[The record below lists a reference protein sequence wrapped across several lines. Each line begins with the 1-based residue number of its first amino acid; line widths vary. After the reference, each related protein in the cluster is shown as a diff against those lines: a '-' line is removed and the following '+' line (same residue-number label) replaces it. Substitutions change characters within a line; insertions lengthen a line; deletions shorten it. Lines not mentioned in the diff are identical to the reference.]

1 MASKVEAAMNEV
13 GETTMHL
20 GGIAMQGDTEF
31 YISSATLYLRMF
43 SPLVL
48 SWLFLW
54 QSVVAQKA
62 LDAGTGPA
70 DQSYY
75 RGKLA
80 TARFYLNHNL
90 PYLHAT
96 AQILRSNE
104 RTALDFDE
112 AWF

>member
-1 MASKVEAAMNEV
+1 MS
-13 GETTMHL
+13 
-20 GGIAMQGDTEF
+20 GDIEGF
-31 YISSATLYLRMF
+31 ISSATLYLKMF
-43 SPLVL
+43 SPLVI

-62 LDAGTGPA
+62 LGAGAA

-75 RGKLA
+75 KGKLA
-80 TARFYLNHNL
+80 TARFYLNNEL

-96 AQILRSNE
+96 AQILKSGE

-112 AWF
+112 EWFQ